1 MSLPD
6 KDETLSADDLFCFTD
21 DLAEQAR
28 PLATR
33 YATAEPF
40 PHIAVDDFLPESVAR
55 RLHDSFPDPQ
65 AIAWQAD
72 ATGPQAGKLGTRDAR
87 NMAGTSPFV
96 RHMLQVFNTSSFV
109 RYLET
114 LTGIEG
120 LIPDPHF
127 HGGGLHQIPR
137 GGRLSI
143 HADFSRHKSLGLE
156 RRVNALLYLNPG
168 WDPAWGGQLQLW
180 DPGMTRCVERIDPL
194 FNRLA
199 VFSTTATSYHG
210 HPDPLDCPEGLTRK
224 SMAFYY
230 YTKERPG
237 PDAPHGT
244 LWQRRPGS
252 DDPAPAA
259 TPGRGGSLRR
269 LASRWVPPAIADL
282 MRGRRGS

>member
-1 MSLPD
+1 MP
-6 KDETLSADDLFCFTD
+6 
-21 DLAEQAR
+21 EQAR
-28 PLATR
+28 PLASR
-33 YATAEPF
+33 YAAADPF
-40 PHIAVDDFLPESVAR
+40 PHIAVDDFLPEGVAR
-55 RLHDSFPDPQ
+55 MLHDAFPDPES
-65 AIAWQAD
+65 IAWQAD

-87 NMAGTSPFV
+87 NMAGASPFV
-96 RHMLQVFNTSSFV
+96 QHMLMVFNSSPFV

-114 LTGIEG
+114 LTGIDG

-168 WDPAWGGQLQLW
+168 WDAAWGGQLELW
-180 DPGMTRCVERIDPL
+180 DREMTRCVERIDPW

-210 HPDPLDCPEGLTRK
+210 HPDPLACPEGITRK

-230 YTKERPG
+230 YTQSRPG
-237 PDAPHGT
+237 EDAPHGT
-244 LWQRRPGS
+244 LWQRRPGTE
-252 DDPAPAA
+252 DPVAAAPAA
-259 TPGRGGSLRR
+259 PRGSGLRR
-269 LASRWVPPAIADL
+269 LASRWVPPAIADRL
-282 MRGRRGS
+282 RGRR